1 MSEIIQVLQQ
11 IGQSARLQSA
21 SKEELQ
27 AFILATSIPEEI
39 KSALLTGA
47 HSTLNVLLGGSSTVI
62 CGLLTPDEDEGE
74 DKDKTPP
81 NDDEKKLAA

>member
-27 AFILATSIPEEI
+27 AFILATSIPDEI
-39 KSALLTGA
+39 KGALLSGA
-47 HSTLNVLLGGSSTVI
+47 HSTLNVLLGGASTMI
-62 CGLLTPDEDEGE
+62 CGLLTPDEDEG
-74 DKDKTPP
+74 DGKTPP
-81 NDDEKKLAA
+81 NDDEIKLAA

>member
-21 SKEELQ
+21 SKVELQ

-39 KSALLTGA
+39 KNALLTGA
-47 HSTLNVLLGGSSTVI
+47 HSTLNVLLGGSATMI
-62 CGLLTPDEDEGE
+62 CGLVTPDQDEGE
-74 DKDKTPP
+74 DKDKAPP